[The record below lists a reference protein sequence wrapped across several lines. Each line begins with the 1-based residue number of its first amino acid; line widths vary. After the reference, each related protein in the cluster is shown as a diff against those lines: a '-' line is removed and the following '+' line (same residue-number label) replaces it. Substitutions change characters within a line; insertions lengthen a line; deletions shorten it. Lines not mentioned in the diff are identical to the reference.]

1 MMNGNSDLLR
11 DAVAH
16 NAKSIDTVLWA
27 FVILELALIYLK
39 LNKKGTFIWGGLEA
53 NATGAWPVA
62 FFFLLTLAHLFT
74 TLRFT
79 QSVRACLRE
88 CSVSH
93 RLRAFLRV
101 TSSGGLFMR
110 GMIPRTQL
118 LPNGAYK
125 MEGRDLT
132 TIPSY
137 VAAFMIMPALIP
149 FDSLTVWRLVKYL
162 FFAWVLIVINWRI
175 GSLWAVT
182 LSRLAKPEG
191 GNIPTTPTMPFKS
204 L

>member
-1 MMNGNSDLLR
+1 MTKGTSDLLR

-16 NAKSIDTVLWA
+16 NAKSVDTVLWT

-74 TLRFT
+74 TLRLN
-79 QSVRACLRE
+79 QSIRACLKE
-88 CSVSH
+88 CSPSH
-93 RLRAFLRV
+93 RHRAFLRV
-101 TSSGGLFMR
+101 TSAGGLFMR

-125 MEGRDLT
+125 MEWSDLT
-132 TIPSY
+132 TVPSY
-137 VAAFMIMPALIP
+137 VAALLILPALIP
-149 FDSLTVWRLVKYL
+149 FDSLTVWRVAKYL
-162 FFAWVLIVINWRI
+162 FFVLLLININWRI
-175 GSLWAVT
+175 GSSWAIN
-182 LSRLAKPEG
+182 LSRLANPSSPDDQELSA
-191 GNIPTTPTMPFKS
+191 TTPKS